1 MSENRKLLE
10 TVPKYGRRENR
21 ITFHT
26 QCGDPEIRIDDAP
39 TGDSPGPV
47 HFIAFHFKLARE
59 VAYALLYTAY
69 KLDAARKRQTPEGR
83 PSR

>member
-10 TVPKYGRRENR
+10 TVPKYGGREIR

-26 QCGDPEIRIDDAP
+26 RRGDPEIRIDDAP

-47 HFIAFHFKLARE
+47 HFIAFHSKLARE
-59 VAYALLYTAY
+59 VAYALLDTAD
-69 KLDAARKRQTPEGR
+69 KLNAARKRQRTEGR
-83 PSR
+83 PAR